1 MGSKV
6 MMMSRI
12 RNDWRVP
19 RVGWKPSFS
28 LIEAML
34 AVIILSVG
42 MIVIYEAFFSSLNAF
57 TYSSRRLNVLS
68 WMNEKIWQTQDEL
81 VQTGEL
87 KTGKSIGS
95 FVDKNRNFDWK
106 MSISSIGQNRDS
118 YLCKLVLTVFWKEP
132 HKKVSLSQV
141 AYVQN

>member
-12 RNDWRVP
+12 GNDWRAP
-19 RVGWKPSFS
+19 RAGWKPSFS

-34 AVIILSVG
+34 AVVILSVG

>member
-106 MSISSIGQNRDS
+106 MSTSSIGQNRDS